1 MIFRLAIVS
10 LPSLKMSDSK
20 YITEVLFVYGGH
32 MFFSMDVGW
41 GVCKKINDHKHYFGQ
56 YKVSKKKVERNGFG
70 EGSYEGSMVRIIDDS
85 LILDGVGCL
94 VTHDC
99 CPRWNRLNLYCV
111 N

>member
-1 MIFRLAIVS
+1 
-10 LPSLKMSDSK
+10 
-20 YITEVLFVYGGH
+20 